1 VELNYSNYLRLPEL
15 LDLQTLQ
22 SLPEEHDE
30 LLFITIHQVTELW
43 LKQLLHELDKT
54 RRDLRLAQVSSATP
68 TLTRVRRILKVL
80 IEQMDVLE
88 TMTPLSFS
96 AFRHRLQHA
105 SGFQSM
111 QFREIE
117 FVLGYKRPDILASYP
132 ADLPGLDAARARLHE
147 PSLNDCLYDTLER
160 RGVAIPPH
168 LRARDPAAATEA
180 NEAVQD
186 GIVFL
191 YMSDG
196 EMRVLFEL
204 LTDVDECV
212 QEWRY
217 RHVKMVERTIG
228 NKPGTGGSS
237 GVAFLKSTLFIPAF
251 PDLWAMRHRL

>member
-1 VELNYSNYLRLPEL
+1 VELNYANYLRLPEL
-15 LDLQTLQ
+15 LDLQTLRSQ
-22 SLPEEHDE
+22 PPEHDE
-30 LLFITIHQVTELW
+30 MLFITIHQVTELW
-43 LKQLLHELDKT
+43 LHQLLHELDKT
-54 RRDLRLAQVSSATP
+54 CRDLHVANVSSATA

-96 AFRHRLQHA
+96 AFRSRLQHA

-111 QFREIE
+111 QFRELEI
-117 FVLGYKRPDILASYP
+117 VLGHKRPDLLDHYP
-132 ADLPGLDAARARLHE
+132 AELPGLDKARARLRE
-147 PSLNDCLYDTLER
+147 PSVNDCLYDTLER

-168 LRARDPAAATEA
+168 LRTRDAAAPTEPD
-180 NEAVQD
+180 EAVQD
-186 GIVFL
+186 AIVSL
-191 YMSDG
+191 YVSDG

-204 LTDVDECV
+204 LTDVDEGV

-237 GVAFLKSTLFIPAF
+237 GVAYLKSTLFAPAF